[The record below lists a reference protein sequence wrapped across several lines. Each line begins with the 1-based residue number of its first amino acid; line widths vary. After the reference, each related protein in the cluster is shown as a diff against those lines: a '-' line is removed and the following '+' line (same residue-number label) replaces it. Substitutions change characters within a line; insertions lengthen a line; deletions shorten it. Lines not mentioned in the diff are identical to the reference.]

1 MGAARH
7 RGRLTLRRI
16 QLLIIFLALGI
27 GAEAVFLV
35 PTIRRV
41 GGQVRDGRKAHVT
54 QCAREPILRKLVV
67 AGAHYR
73 LLRPEDVQ
81 TFKRTAPVC
90 P

>member
-1 MGAARH
+1 M
-7 RGRLTLRRI
+7 RRI
-16 QLLIIFLALGI
+16 QLLIIALALGI

-41 GGQVRDGRKAHVT
+41 GGQVRDGRKARAT
-54 QCAREPILRKLVV
+54 QCAREPVLRKLIV

-73 LLRPEDVQ
+73 LLSPADVQ
-81 TFKRTAPVC
+81 TFKRTAPTC